1 MQRQS
6 QASFT
11 RNHLLSVLP
20 ADDFES
26 LRPHLERVQLNLRY
40 VLEEPGQPIEHVYF
54 PEPGVASVIAIL
66 PSGERMEV
74 GLFGPEG
81 MSGHPIILGADHS
94 PLQSFIQVAGSGI
107 RIKADRLRAV
117 MESSGTLHKLLLR
130 YVHVFS
136 VQVAHTALSNGRQT
150 IDERLARWLLMCHDR
165 VDGDVI
171 PITHEFLA
179 LMLGVRRA
187 GVTTAIHILEGAKI
201 IRTDR
206 GRIEILDRAELR
218 EGAGECYGVPEAEY
232 ERLINGR

>member
-1 MQRQS
+1 MLRQS
-6 QASFT
+6 QASFS
-11 RNHLLSVLP
+11 RNHLLSILP

-26 LRPHLERVQLNLRY
+26 LRPHLERVQLNVRD
-40 VLEEPGQPIEHVYF
+40 VLEEPNQPIAHIYF
-54 PEPGVASVIAIL
+54 PEPAVASVVAVL

-81 MSGHPIILGADHS
+81 MSGRAVILGTDRS
-94 PLQSFIQVAGSGI
+94 PLQCFVQVAGNGI
-107 RIKADRLRAV
+107 RIKADHLRAV
-117 MESSGTLHKLLLR
+117 LESSATLHKLLLR
-130 YVHVFS
+130 YAQVFAI
-136 VQVAHTALSNGRQT
+136 QVAYTALSNGRQT

-171 PITHEFLA
+171 QVTHEFLA

-201 IRTDR
+201 IRANR
-206 GRIEILDRAELR
+206 GRIEILDRAELQ